1 MRAAIIFPSLEDS
14 GIIVST
20 DIPLTTVIVEKVE
33 GLTHRSF
40 RTRYGCWQ
48 VELSPGPPDPQGD
61 GLRTA
66 VIND

>member
-1 MRAAIIFPSLEDS
+1 MIL
-14 GIIVST
+14 ST
-20 DIPLTTVIVEKVE
+20 DIQLTTVNVEKVE

-48 VELSPGPPDPQGD
+48 VELSPGPPDPLGD
-61 GLRTA
+61 ALRTA